1 MKQTDLQEMDQQL
14 LEEAK
19 RARGFSYSPYS
30 SFAVGAAVRTK
41 AGKVYKGCNIENRS
55 FGITN
60 CAERTAIFNAISAG
74 ERELEALAV
83 AAAGDAPVPPCGACR
98 QVIAEFG
105 IPRIIMAN
113 LEGDVQVV
121 SCEELLPGAFSGQNM
136 KLVR

>member
-1 MKQTDLQEMDQQL
+1 MKQTDMEEMDQQL

-19 RARGFSYSPYS
+19 RARNFSYSPYS

-41 AGKVYKGCNIENRS
+41 TGKIYKGCNIENRS

-60 CAERTAIFNAISAG
+60 CAERTAIFNAVSAG

-105 IPRIIMAN
+105 IQRIIMAN
-113 LEGDVQVV
+113 LEGEVQIAG
-121 SCEELLPGAFSGQNM
+121 CEELLPGAFSGHHM
-136 KLVR
+136 K